1 MVKIRL
7 RRIGTKGR
15 PFYRVVVAKSTAGRN
30 GAFVETIGTYDP
42 VVKPTLININEA
54 RALHWLM
61 IGAQPSETTAILL
74 NKVGILP
81 KYFEAR
87 PTAKKQFKFLDKRT
101 AAISVPTVVETPRTE
116 TAAATPPTPKPKPEP
131 AMELESAATPVPVA
145 EGEPVGGAEAVAA
158 EPVVEAEPKAAS
170 ESASESVPE
179 LASETA
185 PESESTPEPEA
196 APAATAAETAQ
207 P

>member
-15 PFYRVVVAKSTAGRN
+15 PFYRVVVAKSSAGRN

-42 VVKPTLININEA
+42 VVKPTLININEE

-61 IGAQPSETTAILL
+61 NGAQPSETTAILL

-87 PTAKKQFKFLDKRT
+87 PTAKKQYKFLDKRT
-101 AAISVPTVVETPRTE
+101 AAISVPTAIEEPKAE
-116 TAAATPPTPKPKPEP
+116 AAPAPAPKPAPAPEP
-131 AMELESAATPVPVA
+131 APAPAP
-145 EGEPVGGAEAVAA
+145 
-158 EPVVEAEPKAAS
+158 EPVVE
-170 ESASESVPE
+170 
-179 LASETA
+179 
-185 PESESTPEPEA
+185 PEA
-196 APAATAAETAQ
+196 VVETEAVSEAPATEEA
-207 P
+207 